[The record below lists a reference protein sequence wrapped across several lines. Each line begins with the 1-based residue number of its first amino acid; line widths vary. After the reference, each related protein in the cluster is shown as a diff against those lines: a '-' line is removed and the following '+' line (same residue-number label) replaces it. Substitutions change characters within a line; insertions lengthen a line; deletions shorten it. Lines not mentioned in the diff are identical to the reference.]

1 MPTTM
6 YEADARPELPDP
18 LRVLQHDDMT
28 MFFGCRDLDGLY
40 KDLIARGVT
49 VRAPV
54 KRDYGMTQLWLE
66 DADGYGLCFQWRSE

>member
-1 MPTTM
+1 M

-54 KRDYGMTQLWLE
+54 KRDYGMTQLWLT
-66 DADGYGLCFQWRSE
+66 DADGYGLCFQWKSE